1 MTVALLPFTT
11 VMGALVGSF
20 LNVVI
25 YRVPAG
31 DSVVRPPSAC
41 PGCGSRIR
49 PWDNVPVV
57 SWLVLRGRCRDCAA
71 PISKRYPLVEA
82 LTAALFAAVTV
93 RFAGSGDVADLWA
106 VPAFLLLTGLGV
118 ALSGID
124 LDVHRL
130 PNPLVFTGYLAG
142 APLLLAATFLGA
154 GDGTGALVRA
164 GIGAVAVFTFHF
176 AAALVYP
183 GGMGFGDVKLAGV
196 TGMYLAWLG
205 WGPLAVGVMA
215 SYLIGAVAGLIVGK
229 GRRGRGIPF
238 GPCMFAGVAVGI
250 VAGEPLWSA
259 YLGLLGP

>member
-1 MTVALLPFTT
+1 MTVVLLPFTT
-11 VMGALVGSF
+11 LLGALIGSF

-25 YRVPAG
+25 HRVPAG
-31 DSVVRPPSAC
+31 QSVVRPPSAC
-41 PGCGSRIR
+41 PGCGARIR
-49 PWDNVPVV
+49 PYDNVPVL

-93 RFAGSGDVADLWA
+93 RFAGGTDVTDLWA
-106 VPAFLLLTGLGV
+106 LPAFLLLAALGV

-142 APLLLAATFLGA
+142 GPLLVAASLLGA
-154 GDGTGALVRA
+154 GDGTDALVRA
-164 GIGAVAVFTFHF
+164 AIGGVGLFTFHF
-176 AAALVYP
+176 AAMVAYP
-183 GGMGFGDVKLAGV
+183 AGMGFGDVKLAGV

-215 SYLIGAVAGLIVGK
+215 SYLIGAVAGLVLGK
-229 GRRGRGIPF
+229 GKRGQGIPF

-250 VAGEPLWSA
+250 AVGQPLWDA